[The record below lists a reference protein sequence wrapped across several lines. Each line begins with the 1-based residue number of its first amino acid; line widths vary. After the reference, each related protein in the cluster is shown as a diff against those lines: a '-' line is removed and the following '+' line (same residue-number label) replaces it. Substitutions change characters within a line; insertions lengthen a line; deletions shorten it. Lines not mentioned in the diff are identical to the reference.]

1 MSSPCHIEVRGF
13 LCYGKGFDIKE
24 TLKPGAESILKSFC
38 QITLV
43 EKEQAFARADEP
55 ERKKESKKKL
65 QKQKVFIDFINVGS
79 GRNVWVIFWYYKS
92 KLIAYFIPLSNRV
105 KFSGSGKP

>member
-1 MSSPCHIEVRGF
+1 M
-13 LCYGKGFDIKE
+13 
-24 TLKPGAESILKSFC
+24 
-38 QITLV
+38 

-79 GRNVWVIFWYYKS
+79 GRNVWVIFRYYKS
-92 KLIAYFIPLSNRV
+92 KLIAYFISLSNRV
-105 KFSGSGKP
+105 KFSRPRQAVREACSLNSCGKHTLCGADDQ

>member
-13 LCYGKGFDIKE
+13 LCYGKGFDIKVTFKPGVE
-24 TLKPGAESILKSFC
+24 LILKPFC

-79 GRNVWVIFWYYKS
+79 GRNVRVIFWYYKS
-92 KLIAYFIPLSNRV
+92 KLIAYFIS
-105 KFSGSGKP
+105 

>member
-1 MSSPCHIEVRGF
+1 MVVLS
-13 LCYGKGFDIKE
+13 YGKGFDNKV
-24 TLKPGAESILKSFC
+24 TCKPGAESILKSFC

-65 QKQKVFIDFINVGS
+65 QKQKVFIDFINFGS
-79 GRNVWVIFWYYKS
+79 GRNVWIIFRYYKS
-92 KLIAYFIPLSNRV
+92 KLITYFILI
-105 KFSGSGKP
+105 

>member
-1 MSSPCHIEVRGF
+1 MSSPCHIEVSGF
-13 LCYGKGFDIKE
+13 ILYEKVFDIKV

-65 QKQKVFIDFINVGS
+65 QKQKVFIDFTNVGS
-79 GRNVWVIFWYYKS
+79 GRNKWAIFRYFRS
-92 KLIAYFIPLSNRV
+92 K
-105 KFSGSGKP
+105 

>member
-1 MSSPCHIEVRGF
+1 MSSPCHIEVSVF
-13 LCYGKGFDIKE
+13 LSYEKGFDIE
-24 TLKPGAESILKSFC
+24 VTFKPGVELILKSFC

-65 QKQKVFIDFINVGS
+65 QKQKVFIDYINVGS
-79 GRNVWVIFWYYKS
+79 GRNVWIIS
-92 KLIAYFIPLSNRV
+92 QYFRSN
-105 KFSGSGKP
+105 